1 MYSGKIFLSLT
12 ASHNCLRNSKSLS
25 FSFSLCLDSRSRWAL
40 ISSSINILCALIHF
54 SCCLCWEYNNRV
66 VIILVAET
74 LNKTATYSSNS
85 TRPSSA
91 LINKPYKMI
100 ATREIIT
107 IVNTIIRQSFLF
119 RFLFEF
125 IFLFRLWCKD
135 KRNPCRFRAEVIG
148 DFYVIIL
155 FCFHTCFQK
164 LGPVFYNYLADNLI
178 LDRILIEVFHKM
190 LLQCC
195 Q

>member
-12 ASHNCLRNSKSLS
+12 ASHSFLRNSKSLS

-40 ISSSINILCALIHF
+40 ISSSINILCALTHF

-74 LNKTATYSSNS
+74 LNNTATHNRNS
-85 TRPSSA
+85 IRPSNA
-91 LINKPYKMI
+91 LINKPHKMI

-135 KRNPCRFRAEVIG
+135 KRNLCHYGAEVLGNNISLYTNTTWLLFFFSNLG
-148 DFYVIIL
+148 HMPFDLFTNLVPFIL
-155 FCFHTCFQK
+155 C
-164 LGPVFYNYLADNLI
+164 
-178 LDRILIEVFHKM
+178 
-190 LLQCC
+190 
-195 Q
+195 

>member
-1 MYSGKIFLSLT
+1 MYSGKIFWSLT
-12 ASHNCLRNSKSLS
+12 ASHNFLRNSKSLS
-25 FSFSLCLDSRSRWAL
+25 FSFSFCSTLKSRWAL
-40 ISSSINILCALIHF
+40 ICSSRNILCALTHF
-54 SCCLCWEYNNRV
+54 SYCLCWEYNNRV
-66 VIILVAET
+66 VIMPIAEM
-74 LNKTATYSSNS
+74 LNKTATHSWNS

-135 KRNPCRFRAEVIG
+135 KRNPCRFGAEVKYLFG
-148 DFYVIIL
+148 VFIL
-155 FCFHTCFQK
+155 ASLF
-164 LGPVFYNYLADNLI
+164 
-178 LDRILIEVFHKM
+178 LDTLSS
-190 LLQCC
+190 
-195 Q
+195 